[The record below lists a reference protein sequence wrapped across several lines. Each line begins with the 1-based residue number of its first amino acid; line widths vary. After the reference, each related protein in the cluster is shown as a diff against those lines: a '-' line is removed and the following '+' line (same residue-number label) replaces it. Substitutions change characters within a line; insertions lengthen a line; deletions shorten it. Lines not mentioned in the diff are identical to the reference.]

1 MDRVDIIVTCRL
13 GMEKIVASYIK
24 DIETG
29 VEILP
34 APFNFMGLILVA
46 GSRDRYRLADEIKRS
61 VPEVEKIY
69 IVDAIAKSDIQ
80 SIVDA
85 VKRVVQG
92 AINPNESFAVR
103 TVRRGRHSF
112 TSIDVN
118 IAVGSIVKDVTGARV
133 DLDNPDKVVFIQI
146 IQDYA
151 YISIVPGKEIIRKM
165 KPYKFPMYKLFR
177 RFVVVHEPYLGPED
191 ASYTMGVRIGREVQ
205 TYEVGELVVAPIG
218 SVDAYSMYHFLR
230 GLFEGIESRY
240 DIQRKSYGR
249 EVHRVRVSIQDMYQF
264 IRSHMGE
271 PIIVFEPEG
280 EPISKLANEVSEFI
294 VKSVKAGKK
303 IYMMIG
309 AREGIPTGLFRYA
322 SYVLDIAPGIVIS
335 TDYALASALI
345 AITTVLHEK
354 LSLEREE
361 IEKTL
366 DTS

>member
-1 MDRVDIIVTCRL
+1 VFDLDIFPMDRVDLIVTCRL

-29 VEILP
+29 VEVLP

-46 GSRDRYRLADEIKRS
+46 GSGDRYRLADEIKRN

-69 IVDAIAKSDIQ
+69 IVDAITKSDIQ

-92 AINPNESFAVR
+92 AISPNESFAVR

-151 YISIVPGKEIIRKM
+151 YISIVSGKEIIRKM

-177 RFVVVHEPYLGPED
+177 RFVVAHEPYLGPED

-205 TYEVGELVVAPIG
+205 TYEVGELVIAPIG

-249 EVHRVRVSIQDMYQF
+249 EVHKVKVSIQDMYQF

-271 PIIVFEPEG
+271 PIIIFEPEG

-294 VKSVKAGKK
+294 VKSVKSGKK

-309 AREGIPTGLFRYA
+309 AREGIPTSLFRYA
-322 SYVLDIAPGIVIS
+322 SYILDIAPGIVIS
-335 TDYALASALI
+335 TDYALA
-345 AITTVLHEK
+345 
-354 LSLEREE
+354 
-361 IEKTL
+361 
-366 DTS
+366 